1 MTISIVYSEKEIGVM
16 LPVTASE
23 SYLKAISNYK
33 YGWFL
38 SDLFVLPFII
48 DKKLFFKKMVFTY
61 ETIKILSVSENKKNS
76 YERDFLYEVV
86 RLCKTLKID
95 FIGQPKSGVVFQ
107 TYPEKSIHAPFGSY
121 QVDLTKTED
130 ELFAGLHV
138 KNRNVIRKAIKE
150 GVIIKEGSEYL
161 NVCADLIKLTM
172 VRQGIKFYVN
182 LEDLQR
188 MQAHLRDEIKFYIA
202 YKDDIA
208 QGCAVIVY
216 RKGDAAYYLH
226 GGSIEHPFNGSVN
239 LIQWQAIVDMK
250 NCGVLIYDFVGARI
264 SPVAGS
270 KQETIQRFKSR
281 FGSQMVEG
289 YLWKCPIRPFRY
301 KLYYLFVRL
310 LAYLRKQPY
319 KGDIIDQELS

>member
-1 MTISIVYSEKEIGVM
+1 
-16 LPVTASE
+16 
-23 SYLKAISNYK
+23 
-33 YGWFL
+33 
-38 SDLFVLPFII
+38 
-48 DKKLFFKKMVFTY
+48 
-61 ETIKILSVSENKKNS
+61 
-76 YERDFLYEVV
+76 
-86 RLCKTLKID
+86 
-95 FIGQPKSGVVFQ
+95 
-107 TYPEKSIHAPFGSY
+107 
-121 QVDLTKTED
+121 LTKTED

-239 LIQWQAIVDMK
+239 LIQCRQ
-250 NCGVLIYDFVGARI
+250 
-264 SPVAGS
+264 
-270 KQETIQRFKSR
+270 
-281 FGSQMVEG
+281 
-289 YLWKCPIRPFRY
+289 
-301 KLYYLFVRL
+301 
-310 LAYLRKQPY
+310 
-319 KGDIIDQELS
+319 